1 MDLHSDL
8 HKQRI
13 DLVAFLG
20 ALCLFLSTVE
30 YLFPKPIPFMRLGL
44 ANLPILVSLHLL
56 PFPYLMLLTLVKVAG
71 QGLINGTLA
80 SYVFIFSVAGSYSS
94 VLVMY
99 AVSRISGRFLSLV
112 GVSLVGSLTSNAVQV
127 LLSIYFIFGKNAVMI
142 APLFLGIGTV
152 SGLLIGLIAEGFV
165 ERSRWHAK
173 LRRLY
178 AQE

>member
-8 HKQRI
+8 HKRRI

-44 ANLPILVSLHLL
+44 ANLPILVSLYLL

-173 LRRLY
+173 LRSLY

>member
-8 HKQRI
+8 HKRRI

-71 QGLINGTLA
+71 QGLVNGTLA

-94 VLVMY
+94 VLAMY
-99 AVSRISGRFLSLV
+99 AVSRISVRFFSLV
-112 GVSLVGSLTSNAVQV
+112 GISLVGSLTSNAVQV
-127 LLSIYFIFGKNAVMI
+127 LLSIFFIFGKNAVMI
-142 APLFLGIGTV
+142 APLFLGIGTI
-152 SGLLIGLIAEGFV
+152 SGLVIGLIAEKFV
-165 ERSRWHAK
+165 ERSRWHAE

-178 AQE
+178 APE

>member
-8 HKQRI
+8 HKRRI

-44 ANLPILVSLHLL
+44 ANLPILVSLKLL

-99 AVSRISGRFLSLV
+99 AVSRTGGRFLSLV
-112 GVSLVGSLTSNAVQV
+112 GVSLAGSMTSNAVQV

-165 ERSRWHAK
+165 EHSRWHAN

>member
-8 HKQRI
+8 HKRRI

-99 AVSRISGRFLSLV
+99 AVSRVSGRFLSLV

-165 ERSRWHAK
+165 ERSRWHAN

>member
-1 MDLHSDL
+1 MNLHSDL
-8 HKQRI
+8 HKRRI

-71 QGLINGTLA
+71 QGLVNGTLA

-94 VLVMY
+94 VLAMY

-112 GVSLVGSLTSNAVQV
+112 GISLVGSLTSNAVQV
-127 LLSIYFIFGKNAVMI
+127 LLSIFFIFGKNAVMI
-142 APLFLGIGTV
+142 APLFLGIGTI
-152 SGLLIGLIAEGFV
+152 SGLVIGLIAEKFV
-165 ERSRWHAK
+165 ERSRWHAE

-178 AQE
+178 APE